1 MFQGTFNVINF
12 LCKFQLNLWKDS
24 EKINWID
31 CVKAHIDRMAD
42 LNVKISNCK

>member
-12 LCKFQLNLWKDS
+12 LRKLQLNLWKDSS

-31 CVKAHIDRMAD
+31 CVKAHIERMAD
-42 LNVKISNCK
+42 LNVKISN